1 MPGGLFNFRIS
12 FQLGG
17 PDRRAGNDG
26 GRFDLS
32 RNQVD
37 VLSDRLARSLRA
49 RRPRRRRRRTDAAA
63 TNCDMHARDPATGS
77 KTRKRSRW
85 TATPSSPASPMPSS
99 RTWARAQ
106 RKARSPGGR
115 GNPTCSRARCA
126 GRAAARERG
135 VARPRQG
142 DGLLP
147 HRRVN
152 ASGRKDDRGS
162 PFTLAE
168 LPTNNHDAASTLPGS
183 SKTLNGTVL
192 DLKPLSD
199 LAD

>member
-85 TATPSSPASPMPSS
+85 TATPSSPARSASP
-99 RTWARAQ
+99 RHEHGLG
-106 RKARSPGGR
+106 RSVKR
-115 GNPTCSRARCA
+115 EVQADAATR
-126 GRAAARERG
+126 RAAAL
-135 VARPRQG
+135 AALAAQRP
-142 DGLLP
+142 
-147 HRRVN
+147 
-152 ASGRKDDRGS
+152 ASEVLRALVKGMGCC
-162 PFTLAE
+162 LIG
-168 LPTNNHDAASTLPGS
+168 ASTPTAARTTEAAPSRSLSCPPTITMLPRRCQAHQ
-183 SKTLNGTVL
+183 KL
-192 DLKPLSD
+192 
-199 LAD
+199 